1 MADSIP
7 IAKPSQ
13 TSQSVANRVPSQQ
26 DREKPLVR
34 RDSSFMRSVMDELS
48 LSSQSSEASSS
59 SVQSASSNLTV
70 SSKLTGLNS
79 AIRSST
85 PLKRPSNALGNNND
99 INRDENRRQRTA
111 LSDTFGHKPV
121 ERLTLPHSGHPK
133 QKNQALSA
141 SSQVRTIRTVS
152 RFFLSPKP
160 SPNEEQPPAQENV
173 SINRLLTA
181 QKDLQADKVLQGV
194 KSKFAV
200 DLEVRRDIT
209 SHCLAEWL

>member
-1 MADSIP
+1 VAVSIP
-7 IAKPSQ
+7 IAKPSK

-26 DREKPLVR
+26 DSEKPLVR

-48 LSSQSSEASSS
+48 LSSQSSEGSSS
-59 SVQSASSNLTV
+59 SVQIASSNVTV
-70 SSKLTGLNS
+70 SSKLTASNS

-99 INRDENRRQRTA
+99 INRDENRRQRTT
-111 LSDTFGHKPV
+111 LSDTFGHKPL
-121 ERLTLPHSGHPK
+121 ERLTLPHSGYSK

-173 SINRLLTA
+173 SINSFLTA
-181 QKDLQADKVLQGV
+181 QNGLQADKVLQGV

-200 DLEVRRDIT
+200 ELEVRRDIM
-209 SHCLAEWL
+209 SHCLLEWL